1 MVMNVCDYRLEDDDV
16 KKLLTLLLAAL
27 FLMAPVCAMAADI
40 SYETYENEAN
50 GYSIDYP
57 AVWTILSKE
66 NLQSTMDALTSGE
79 TTIEGMDTSVLEAY
93 KAQIEGLDMVMFM
106 SADGAVNANI
116 NYQAMPMKLTSD
128 LIVSSV
134 YPVVV
139 QQLQAAF
146 ADYAQLADP
155 QIEKVGDYEF
165 VLTAGQYT
173 LSGMPFIIM
182 QAYHC
187 TDKNLYTITYTIN
200 ASLNPDMEALDAI
213 SDAMLASFEPV

>member
-1 MVMNVCDYRLEDDDV
+1 M
-16 KKLLTLLLAAL
+16 LLAAL
-27 FLMAPVCAMAADI
+27 LVLAPVCAMAADVA
-40 SYETYENEAN
+40 YETYQNEAN

-57 AVWTILSKE
+57 AEWTILSKE
-66 NLQSTMDALTSGE
+66 TLQSTMDALTSGE
-79 TTIEGMDTSVLEAY
+79 TKIEGMDSSVFEAY
-93 KAQIEGLDMVMFM
+93 KAQIESMDMVMFM

-116 NYQAMPMKLTSD
+116 NYQAMPTKLTGE

-134 YPVVV
+134 YVMVV

-146 ADYAQLADP
+146 ADYALLADP

-173 LSGMPFIIM
+173 LSGVPCIMM

-187 TDKNLYTITYTIN
+187 TEKNLYTITYTIN
-200 ASLNPDMEALDAI
+200 TSLNPDMDALDVI
-213 SDAMLASFEPV
+213 SDAMLASFVPV

>member
-1 MVMNVCDYRLEDDDV
+1 M
-16 KKLLTLLLAAL
+16 KKLLSLFLAAL
-27 FLMAPVCAMAADI
+27 VMLVPVYAMAADT

-57 AVWTILSKE
+57 AEWTILSKE
-66 NLQSTMDALTSGE
+66 TLQTTMDALTSGE
-79 TTIEGMDTSVLEAY
+79 TEIEGMDSSVLEAY
-93 KAQIEGLDMVMFM
+93 KAQIEGMDMVMFM

-116 NYQAMPMKLTSD
+116 NYQAMPMKLTGD

-134 YPVVV
+134 YPMVV

-146 ADYAQLADP
+146 ADYAPLADP

-173 LSGMPFIIM
+173 LSGVPCIMM

-187 TDKNLYTITYTIN
+187 SEKNLYTVTYTVN
-200 ASLNPDMEALDAI
+200 TSLNPDMEALDAI
-213 SDAMLASFEPV
+213 SDAMLASFVPV